1 MSTFDAANWYF
12 SGQGVIM
19 IGRRD
24 PVTGNP
30 IGLRPVGNCPE
41 MRLTVGTTVVNHKGS
56 QDGQRATD
64 ARLQTEVNVT
74 ASITVENWNAKNL
87 AEATRGS
94 DTLIPAG
101 TGYTEEVM
109 GFPGLVTGLRYL
121 NLSNVVVRK
130 GGTALVEY
138 STTVEPGKDPW
149 DYKLNAAAGSI
160 MLNDGI
166 LADFS
171 AYVPESP
178 ALPEGDVLTAAYD
191 YEEHYIVDALT
202 RPITDNWLRFEGL
215 NTVEENSPVIV
226 DVFRFSNDP
235 LKELA
240 LLSDTFGQFV
250 IEGSVLKDDTRLFGS
265 NYFSIKKLKAAADN
279 AF

>member
-19 IGRRD
+19 VGRRD
-24 PVTGNP
+24 PITGNP

-41 MRLTVGTTVVNHKGS
+41 MRITVATTVVNHKGS

-87 AEATRGS
+87 SEATRGS
-94 DTLIPAG
+94 DTLLPAG
-101 TGYTEEVM
+101 SVLTGNDTLIK
-109 GFPGLVTGLRYL
+109 GFPGRVTALRYIDVTG
-121 NLSNVVVRK
+121 VVLK
-130 GGTALVEY
+130 QGATTLTMYTDGTV
-138 STTVEPGKDPW
+138 PW
-149 DYKLNAAAGSI
+149 DYKLNPAAGSI
-160 MLNDGI
+160 MMNDGI
-166 LADFS
+166 LQDFAGYAPS
-171 AYVPESP
+171 SP
-178 ALPEGDVLTAAYD
+178 LDPEGDDLVVTYS
-191 YEEHYIVDALT
+191 YGEQYVVDALT

-215 NTVEENSPVIV
+215 NTIEENSPVIV

-250 IEGSVLKDDTRLFGS
+250 IEGSVLKDDTRLYGS
-265 NYFSIKKLKAAADN
+265 NYFSIKKLKVQPDN
-279 AF
+279 AVN

>member
-1 MSTFDAANWYF
+1 MPTFDAANWYF

-19 IGRRD
+19 VGRRD
-24 PVTGNP
+24 PITGNP
-30 IGLRPVGNCPE
+30 IGLRPVGNCPD
-41 MRLTVGTTVVNHKGS
+41 MKLGVTTTVVDHKGS

-64 ARLQTEVNVT
+64 ARLQTEIKVSC
-74 ASITVENWNAKNL
+74 SITVENWNAKNL

-94 DTLIPAG
+94 DTLIPMG
-101 TGYTEEVM
+101 TVTNEDVPA
-109 GFPGLVTGLRYL
+109 FPGLVSSLRYIKV
-121 NLSNVVVRK
+121 NGVVVK
-130 GGTALVEY
+130 QGG
-138 STTVEPGKDPW
+138 STLTQYTDGTVPW
-149 DYKLNAAAGSI
+149 DYKLNPEAGSI
-160 MLNDGI
+160 MMNDGI
-166 LADFS
+166 LMDYA
-171 AYVPESP
+171 AYAETSP
-178 ALPEGDVLTAAYD
+178 ASEGDTLTVSYSYD
-191 YEEHYIVDALT
+191 EQYVVDSLT

-215 NTVEENSPVIV
+215 NTIEENSPVIV

-250 IEGSVLKDDTRLFGS
+250 IEGSVLKDDTRLYGS